1 MKDDEKVV
9 KEPTIEEVNQTLL
22 DRIGALEQ
30 RLDEAE
36 TARQKAEEA
45 NKIYMERAEQIET
58 LYIQNFLRA
67 VQTEEKEES
76 KPERKPFTLDD
87 IL

>member
-58 LYIQNFLRA
+58 LYVQNFLRA

-76 KPERKPFTLDD
+76 KPERKSFTLDD

>member
-58 LYIQNFLRA
+58 LYVQNFLRA